1 MAWKKIIKFGLVF
14 VSGMGVG
21 VAVGVI
27 KTARIITN
35 YKRTYECVYENKES
49 AQHALEKIKY
59 ILYTYGYATVDEVSD
74 ITGVDIDNIRY
85 AAHIY
90 GWNTPGSF
98 RIVKAGCKYILRAS
112 RPVKLENN

>member
-1 MAWKKIIKFGLVF
+1 MAWKKIIKFGLAF

-49 AQHALEKIKY
+49 AKHALEKINY
-59 ILYTYGYATVDEVSD
+59 ILYTYGYATVDEVSE
-74 ITGVDIDNIRY
+74 ITGVDIDNISY
-85 AAHIY
+85 TAANY
-90 GWNTPGSF
+90 GWITPGSF
-98 RIVKAGCKYILRAS
+98 KIVKAGPKYILRAS
-112 RPVKLENN
+112 RPVKLEN